1 VRAAAHA
8 MHLKTALD
16 RVDQRLQ
23 RRRVCCLVRRV
34 ADASAP
40 ATGRLTLSKTVIGR
54 SSPRLRRT
62 CPACSAACP
71 GFRSK
76 SGPSS
81 RSARNRPQPA
91 NTTPRADGTIL
102 EPGRAFSPRGDNS
115 CRLSPRRLR
124 PALPRHRYPVRCG
137 ITPAAKKV
145 IYQPE
150 ARARDPVRF
159 PRWRVGLICSSMRN
173 FLAGVIVDGWPQAGG
188 ERGSEVLYFTR
199 PLVKHLRIA
208 ES

>member
-1 VRAAAHA
+1 MQTHNARAGQPVLHEEAPATSADSKPAPDPRGGRGGRAAAHA
-8 MHLKTALD
+8 MHLKTAPD

-102 EPGRAFSPRGDNS
+102 EPGPARSVPAVTTMPAVAETTSTSPS
-115 CRLSPRRLR
+115 APPISSPL
-124 PALPRHRYPVRCG
+124 
-137 ITPAAKKV
+137 
-145 IYQPE
+145 
-150 ARARDPVRF
+150 
-159 PRWRVGLICSSMRN
+159 W
-173 FLAGVIVDGWPQAGG
+173 
-188 ERGSEVLYFTR
+188 
-199 PLVKHLRIA
+199 
-208 ES
+208 

>member
-1 VRAAAHA
+1 MRAAAHA
-8 MHLKTALD
+8 MHLKTAPD

-91 NTTPRADGTIL
+91 NTITLAPKKLIRTRRASEGSASEPSLARRVSMCKDAKLSCRGNTPRADGTIL
-102 EPGRAFSPRGDNS
+102 EPGRAFSPRGDNV
-115 CRLSPRRLR
+115 PRGRQGFALR
-124 PALPRHRYPVRCG
+124 CQNLAAWTTGQWLARWLG
-137 ITPAAKKV
+137 ILWN
-145 IYQPE
+145 
-150 ARARDPVRF
+150 ARSRSR
-159 PRWRVGLICSSMRN
+159 RVCS
-173 FLAGVIVDGWPQAGG
+173 
-188 ERGSEVLYFTR
+188 
-199 PLVKHLRIA
+199 
-208 ES
+208 